1 MINLILK
8 DIIIQK
14 KTVLLSLVYMIL
26 VIIIS
31 SGPVDLGFI
40 AGLIGVTYILIT
52 TSSATEDKN
61 NVYVLLNSLPIKR
74 SHIILSKYLSI
85 FVYIIIGTVYYYLAI
100 SIINVIGAS
109 TEVSYIS
116 FQGVVIAI
124 FAVSLLNGIYLP
136 VLFKVGYTKTRILSM
151 ILFMSF
157 FFGVSYI
164 IDFFRESE
172 NIKVIGSIINFLSN
186 LSSPQVNL
194 VTIGLTI
201 IVLLISYALSL
212 RFYNNREF

>member
-14 KTVLLSLVYMIL
+14 KTVLLSLVYMIAA
-26 VIIIS
+26 IIIS
-31 SGPVDLGFI
+31 SGPVDLGFVT
-40 AGLIGVTYILIT
+40 GLIGVTFILIT

-61 NVYVLLNSLPIKR
+61 NVYILLNSLPIKR
-74 SHIILSKYLSI
+74 SHIVLSKYLSI

-100 SIINVIGAS
+100 TIINVIGMS
-109 TEVSYIS
+109 PEVSYIS
-116 FQGVVIAI
+116 FQGIVIAI
-124 FAVSLLNGIYLP
+124 LVVSLLNGIYLP
-136 VLFKVGYTKTRILSM
+136 MLFKVGYTKTRTISS
-151 ILFMSF
+151 ILFLSF

-172 NIKVIGSIINFLSN
+172 NIKIIGSIVNFLSN
-186 LSSPQVNL
+186 LSSTQLNMI
-194 VTIGLTI
+194 TIGLTI